1 MLNDLDMQNE
11 ILDALQPEADEGEW
25 RIDSMEKADWAL
37 GKINIARKKMQ
48 QNADYVQAQVEKLQ
62 AWLEKQNQEQESTI
76 AFFEGKLAP
85 YLEDELKGG
94 KKKSI
99 KLPNGTAGFR
109 KTTKTVKN
117 DKILFD
123 FVKENYTTYIKQVEK
138 LDMAEF
144 KKVCHIN
151 NGKLV
156 TEDGA
161 IVPGYEVFEEN
172 TLYTKD

>member
-1 MLNDLDMQNE
+1 MIDLDKQNE
-11 ILDALQPEADEGEW
+11 MLDAMQPAADDGEW

-37 GKINIARKKMQ
+37 GKISIARKKMQ
-48 QNADYVQAQVEKLQ
+48 QNADYVQSQIEKLQ
-62 AWLEKQNQEQESTI
+62 VWLEKMNQEQESTI
-76 AFFEGKLAP
+76 AFFEGKLMP

-109 KTTKTVKN
+109 KTTRTIKN
-117 DKILFD
+117 DEVLFD
-123 FVKENYTTYIKQVEK
+123 FVKENYTAYIKQVEK

-144 KKVCHIN
+144 KKTCVVSG
-151 NGKLV
+151 GKLI
-156 TEDGA
+156 TEDGT
-161 IVPGYEVFEEN
+161 IVPGYEVLEEN